1 MDEKKARLYTILIRV
16 AIIVV
21 FSAFLVLFISQY
33 SNMIKLQNQSDALNA
48 ELAQATQQ
56 NKETNEKISQ
66 IQDPDNEDQPSEEYV
81 IDTAH
86 ENGYVEDGET
96 LINGGNGD

>member
-21 FSAFLVLFISQY
+21 FSAFLILFVYQY
-33 SNMIKLQNQSDALNA
+33 SNMIKLQSKSDALSA
-48 ELAQATQQ
+48 ELAQSTQQ
-56 NKETNEKISQ
+56 NKEINDRINQ
-66 IQDPDNEDQPSEEYV
+66 IQDPDNEEEPSDEYV

-86 ENGYVEDGET
+86 ENGYIEDGET
-96 LINGGNGD
+96 LINGGGN